1 MDDKRIYEILN
12 DLGLSKR
19 KADIYLFLSKK
30 GVQKAQSIAAHLDI
44 DRAQTYRLLRSLKE
58 MGVLEETIEA
68 PTRYI
73 AVPIED
79 LIKSYVKDKKSE
91 IDSLEADKDKIVSY
105 FSSISKKEPEAPMAK
120 FQIIAGRNGIYSK
133 ISQMVKDSEKE
144 VSSLTTSLGL
154 LQEDALGIIDMII
167 DSAEKKKNVK
177 FRMLANITQDNLD
190 TMKNIKKM
198 LPNGDK
204 NIEWRHTIVGSS
216 HYPRFVVKDD
226 EEILLYMT
234 SKDKR
239 AYSKDDS
246 GLWVASKMFGS
257 TLKAY
262 FKDIWRNSVNV
273 NDRITELE
281 TGTPIE
287 ETFVIKNPVDTQT
300 KIENIFDNTK
310 NEIIL
315 ITSSVGINKISESK
329 MFKKRFQN
337 GIKLRIMAPIDLDNL
352 GAAKELSK
360 HHEIRHVSI
369 NYLTMLIADGKH
381 LFIFKS
387 PPLEAE
393 IDSPFYFGETFY
405 TNDPKYLERTNGLL
419 NDIWKRGTA
428 ISEIGSICS
437 MGTPMVEVTDSTIVP
452 EIVDTMLKNNVRS
465 VLVNKNN
472 IIIGIID
479 QRDILDKVLRA
490 NKNPNT
496 THAHE
501 IMSTPI
507 LTIDS
512 DQPLIAAL
520 KTIKEK
526 GIPRLAVM
534 KNGKLIAILS

>member
-73 AVPIED
+73 AIPVED
-79 LIKSYVKDKKSE
+79 LIESYLKDKKSE
-91 IDSLEADKDKIVSY
+91 IDSLEADKEKIVSY

-120 FQIIAGRNGIYSK
+120 FQIITGRNGIYSK
-133 ISQMVKDSEKE
+133 ISQMVNESKNE

-154 LQEDALGIIDMII
+154 LQDDAMGIIDMII
-167 DSAEKKKNVK
+167 DSAENKKNVQ
-177 FRMLANITQDNLD
+177 FRMLANITQDNLAA
-190 TMKNIKKM
+190 IKDIVKM
-198 LPNGDK
+198 LPTKDT
-204 NIEWRHTIVGSS
+204 NIEWRHTTVGSS
-216 HYPRFVVKDD
+216 QYPRFIVKDD

-234 SKDKR
+234 SRGKR

-246 GLWVASKMFGS
+246 GLWVASKMFVS
-257 TLKAY
+257 TLKAS
-262 FKDIWRNSVNV
+262 FKDIWSNAVNV
-273 NDRITELE
+273 DDRINELE
-281 TGTPIE
+281 TGTPLE
-287 ETFVIKNPVDTQT
+287 ETLVIKKPVDTQT
-300 KIENIFDNTK
+300 KIENIFDISNDQIVM
-310 NEIIL
+310 II
-315 ITSSVGINKISESK
+315 SSVGINKISESK
-329 MFKKRFQN
+329 MFKKSLQN

-360 HHEIRHVSI
+360 RHEIRHVSI

-381 LFIFKS
+381 LFIFKA
-387 PPLEAE
+387 PPLEE
-393 IDSPFYFGETFY
+393 ELDSPFYFGETFY
-405 TNDPKYLERTNGLL
+405 TNDPKYLERTNELL

-428 ISEIGSICS
+428 ISEI
-437 MGTPMVEVTDSTIVP
+437 DSTGSRGAPIIEVPDSVTVP

-472 IIIGIID
+472 NTIGIID
-479 QRDILDKVLRA
+479 QKDILDKVLRA
-490 NKNPNT
+490 NRNPNT
-496 THAHE
+496 TYAHE

-512 DQPLIAAL
+512 DQPLITAL

-526 GIPRLAVM
+526 HIPRLAVM
-534 KNGKLIAILS
+534 KNGKLIAMLS